1 MKQTKKRG
9 STKRKKRST
18 RRRGKPRANDARYMV
33 YKKNN
38 ILICIRAPVSSR
50 KRRFTG
56 GIEKN
61 PVSFLRDQIFRNIIP
76 AIKDDDTL
84 NKKGLI
90 AIGVTIE
97 DDSDVSSSSDSSS
110 SVPSSSDSSSSDSSS
125 SDSSSSDS
133 SSSDSS
139 SSASSSSAS
148 SSSASSSSA
157 SSSNVPSSS
166 ASSSS
171 ASISTLTGKSSP
183 DTNWRDFT
191 TLKNQLISLPNNAS
205 QTEKNEI
212 AEYVLAR
219 LYEDVKEYGDVI
231 DAINQKQD
239 IVDKTLVAK
248 IVKFLFQRQLLVSF
262 IDEIGKNAQKL
273 KIDEKTA
280 EDIKASIQK
289 KMKVSTT
296 SMSSSAM
303 KAITNGSIML
313 GKWLTPTYEEED
325 ETNETTV
332 EFLFNPDPSI
342 TFNKNKLARGIGDE
356 NDREYGHFI
365 VMVNP
370 TKYSH
375 FANKLSDSM
384 YRVENILA
392 DTFRNYYGKNNLPP
406 FKKNTYTIKGQQKRR
421 ATDDSISILTA

>member
-38 ILICIRAPVSSR
+38 ILICIRAPMSSH

-76 AIKDDDTL
+76 AIDDDTL
-84 NKKGLI
+84 NKKDLI

-97 DDSDVSSSSDSSS
+97 DDSDVSSSSA
-110 SVPSSSDSSSSDSSS
+110 SSSSDSSS
-125 SDSSSSDS
+125 S
-133 SSSDSS
+133 
-139 SSASSSSAS
+139 
-148 SSSASSSSA
+148 
-157 SSSNVPSSS
+157 N
-166 ASSSS
+166 
-171 ASISTLTGKSSP
+171 SISTLTGKSSP

-375 FANKLSDSM
+375 FVNKLSDSM

-421 ATDDSISILTA
+421 ATDDSDDISILTR